1 MELRLNLPISEIY
14 YHPQNPR
21 KVISDI
27 DELAASIKAN
37 GILQNLTV
45 VPGHWESEESFLPD
59 GYTVIIGHRRLTAAR
74 QAGLYEVPCTI
85 VEMDLQQQIQTMLLE
100 NMQRSD
106 LTIYEEAHG
115 FQMLLDF
122 GNSIEEIS
130 QKSGFSQTTVRR
142 RIKMMELDQE
152 KLKEVS
158 VRQIPITDFDELA
171 KIENIDE
178 RNKLLDKIGT
188 SNFEWA
194 MKSAL
199 QDQKRK
205 KNKEKIDKFFRLKNI
220 KELVP
225 PELYNSKYRVVTK
238 FPDDTDVNT
247 ITIPPEA
254 EYYSYSKY
262 IGIYL
267 YKVVNVMKN
276 EESAKEHE
284 KANKIRE
291 AWDYIEKQSKIFCE
305 LRKEFVE
312 KLTLTSKN
320 ESTILKGT
328 LLAAAL
334 ASRSF
339 DGIGGVDMDEV
350 LGIDDTDN
358 EYSDFWQDNLRVLEA
373 VKNIDKNKIPK
384 WVYAMFDDDYG
395 PVIESNFYQMPAY
408 KPSCR
413 IIFVYDWLKS
423 LGYEMSD
430 AEKALVYGTDPIYSE
445 KLDFE
450 GE

>member
-59 GYTVIIGHRRLTAAR
+59 GYTVIIGHRRLTVAR

-85 VEMDLQQQIQTMLLE
+85 VEMDLPQQIQTMLLE

-194 MKSAL
+194 MKNAL
-199 QDQKRK
+199 QDQERK
-205 KNKEKIDKFFRLKNI
+205 KNKEKLDKFFRLKNI

-225 PELYNSKYRVVTK
+225 PESYNSKYRIVTK
-238 FPDDTDVNT
+238 FPDDTDINT

-320 ESTILKGT
+320 EITILKGT

-339 DGIGGVDMDEV
+339 DGIGGIDMDEV

>member
-85 VEMDLQQQIQTMLLE
+85 VEMDLPQQIQTMLLE

-171 KIENIDE
+171 KIENIIE

-188 SNFEWA
+188 WNFEYA
-194 MKSAL
+194 MKDAL
-199 QDQKRK
+199 ENQERQK
-205 KNKEKIDKFFRLKNI
+205 KEERVEKFFRLRNI
-220 KELVP
+220 KQLELQ
-225 PELYNSKYRVVTK
+225 ESWKSEYKKLLEFDIDK
-238 FPDDTDVNT
+238 DLNT
-247 ITIPPEA
+247 ITLPSEA
-254 EYYSYSKY
+254 EYYTYSEY
-262 IGIYL
+262 SGV
-267 YKVVNVMKN
+267 KVYQKVEVIKN
-276 EESAKEHE
+276 EKDIKEHE
-284 KANKIRE
+284 KENKIEE
-291 AWDYIEKQSKIFCE
+291 AWGYIEKQSNIFYE
-305 LRKEFVE
+305 LRSEFVE

-320 ESTILKGT
+320 EIAVLKGA

-334 ASRSF
+334 ASRDF
-339 DGIGGVDMDEV
+339 DCIGEVDIDKM
-350 LGIDDTDN
+350 LGINDEDDN
-358 EYSDFWQDNLRVLEA
+358 YSEFWGDPLRVLEA

-384 WVYAMFDDDYG
+384 WIYEMFDDDRKAVIQRRYMEM
-395 PVIESNFYQMPAY
+395 PVYRP
-408 KPSCR
+408 KCR
-413 IIFVYDWLKS
+413 IIFLYDWLKS

-450 GE
+450 GK